1 MLKYSPT
8 LLTICFIFT
17 TRSFVHRICF
27 KTNVTLCN
35 LKQHYISFHLHSEQF
50 VNKSRLIARITWFF
64 PNLSP
69 EPIILKVPALKAVAL
84 FYFERSLADEIASMF
99 VFRQSIEMLS
109 DKFL

>member
-1 MLKYSPT
+1 MLLCAT
-8 LLTICFIFT
+8 LNSITG
-17 TRSFVHRICF
+17 
-27 KTNVTLCN
+27 
-35 LKQHYISFHLHSEQF
+35 YISFHLHSEQF
-50 VNKSRLIARITWFF
+50 VNKSRLIARI

-69 EPIILKVPALKAVAL
+69 QPIILKLPVLKAVAL